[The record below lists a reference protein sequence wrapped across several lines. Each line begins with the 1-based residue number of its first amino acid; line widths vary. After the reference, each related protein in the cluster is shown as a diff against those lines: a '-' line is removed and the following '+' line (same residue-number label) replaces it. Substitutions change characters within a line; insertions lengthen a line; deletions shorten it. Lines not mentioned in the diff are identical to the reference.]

1 MQELNL
7 KSFIQLLE
15 TLLVELTETYKYNFY
30 SDDYSLLSNHD
41 YIYIYIYIGGLDRV
55 DHVNL
60 ELSFQLCLGCRQRRH
75 CCPWC

>member
-41 YIYIYIYIGGLDRV
+41 YIYIYIYI
-55 DHVNL
+55 L
-60 ELSFQLCLGCRQRRH
+60 EA
-75 CCPWC
+75 